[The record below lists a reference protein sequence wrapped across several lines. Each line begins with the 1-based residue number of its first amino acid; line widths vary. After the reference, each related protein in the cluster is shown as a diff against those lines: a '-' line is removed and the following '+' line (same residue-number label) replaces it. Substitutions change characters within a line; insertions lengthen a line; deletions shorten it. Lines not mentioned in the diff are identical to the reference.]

1 VLYLSP
7 QAGRWD
13 KVSFLSGFF
22 QELQMILIVDDKP
35 ENLFS
40 LKKILELN
48 KFDVDTALSGEEA
61 LKKILKN
68 TYSLII
74 LDVQMPG
81 IDGFEVAET
90 ISGYSKTKDVPIIFL
105 SAVNTEKKFITRG
118 YASGALD
125 YVTKPVDPDILLLKV
140 KTFHRLHEQ
149 KEELTRIQLMLRE
162 EIEFRKKAQAE
173 LRERIQELRSIL
185 ESIPQIAFTA
195 AADGEI
201 EYVNQ
206 HWFNY
211 SDSPGKFPQ
220 AQTDEEDIK
229 TRWIDA
235 VAAGKP
241 ISFEVNI

>member
-1 VLYLSP
+1 
-7 QAGRWD
+7 
-13 KVSFLSGFF
+13 
-22 QELQMILIVDDKP
+22 
-35 ENLFS
+35 
-40 LKKILELN
+40 
-48 KFDVDTALSGEEA
+48 
-61 LKKILKN
+61 
-68 TYSLII
+68 
-74 LDVQMPG
+74 
-81 IDGFEVAET
+81 
-90 ISGYSKTKDVPIIFL
+90 
-105 SAVNTEKKFITRG
+105 KFITRG

-220 AQTDEEDIK
+220 AQADEEDIK

-235 VAAGKP
+235 VAKGKP
-241 ISFEVNI
+241 IAFEVSIKKYYEDVYRCHLLRAIPVTEGEQ